1 MKIKKIYI
9 QNFKVF
15 TKATFTF
22 EDFHLL
28 VLDGPNGFGKTSLF
42 DAIELLLTGQIR
54 RYVKLSEQTIKGSQ
68 TFGEY
73 PFYNQYGEGG
83 DLIIRAEI
91 EYDTQTIILERR
103 AEKENLSYNQFF
115 NSYKLYTKTDFESE
129 TETQIEDEVNYL
141 QNLLGQDYKENFEFL
156 NYIEQE
162 DSIYLLK
169 NKDKDKQDSIAYLFN
184 TQDFEIKINLYEEI
198 KKKLLKLCDAPAK
211 ARLQAKKEE
220 LDILGGQLSP
230 REEVVYS
237 ELFSHEQYEWDK
249 SEISFALIRY
259 TDLVGEDGIVTRL
272 KDLVE
277 QKTTYLDYQLNN
289 QIDKILEQS
298 SNLEKVIRYQNFLI
312 KKEELSNEKVLQEKQ
327 TAFLKDLTE
336 IDIEKV
342 KSDSLSIN
350 LIDLFPKTELTF
362 LENFSTDL
370 IFLQTSAK
378 ELSDLALIHNQLVIT
393 RDSLASKFE
402 DFIHLTHT
410 AGECI
415 LCGFDW
421 KESDILYK
429 NIITQTEKIK
439 NLVDSSSNNISLQ
452 IQAFKDKYL
461 IVMNRITSLH
471 QLEYIIDKEFVENL
485 VVQQDAVLN
494 SIVQKTQSLGID
506 LSEFLNS
513 SATMQ
518 INPKIEEL
526 IVKLKGLKKEI
537 DIEVIKPH
545 FNDTF
550 TQYFFSNKLNISDFN
565 LDKIEGKINYI
576 NWQYSLYQNKTFTIK
591 SSEYKALKLQLDNAT
606 ENDKKI
612 KKVIEVYKKSL
623 REYNQK
629 LINDIEIL
637 FHIYSGRI
645 VQDFQGGLGLFISND
660 KGIKFQTDP
669 SKTYDAIFSMSSGQ
683 LSALIISFTLALNKK
698 YSKNKILFIDDPVQ
712 TMDEINVVGFI
723 DLLRN
728 DFANHQIFMS
738 THEDLIST
746 FMRYKFKKYGLSQ
759 KRINIRETAN
769 Q

>member
-54 RYVKLSEQTIKGSQ
+54 RYVKLGEQTIKGSQ

-73 PFYNQYGEGG
+73 PFYNQYGEDG

-91 EYDTQTIILERR
+91 EYNSQTIILERR
-103 AEKENLSYNQFF
+103 AKKEELSYNQFF

-129 TETQIEDEVNYL
+129 TETQIENEVNYL
-141 QNLLGQDYKENFEFL
+141 QNLLGEDYKENFEFL

-184 TQDFEIKINLYEEI
+184 TQDFENKINQYEEI

-211 ARLQAKKEE
+211 ARLQEKKEE
-220 LDILGGQLSP
+220 LDTLGAQLSS
-230 REEVVYS
+230 REEVVYT
-237 ELFSHEQYEWDK
+237 ELFNSEQYEWDK
-249 SEISFALIRY
+249 REISFALLRY
-259 TDLVGEDGIVTRL
+259 TDLVGEDGIVTKI

-277 QKTTYLDYQLNN
+277 QKITYLDYQLNI

-312 KKEELSNEKVLQEKQ
+312 KKEELSKEKELQEKQ
-327 TAFLKDLTE
+327 NAFLKDLTE
-336 IDIEKV
+336 IDIEKI

-350 LIDLFPKTELTF
+350 PNDLFPEIEPNVF
-362 LENFSTDL
+362 DNYSTDL
-370 IFLQTSAK
+370 VFLQTSAK
-378 ELSDLALIHNQLVIT
+378 ELSDLALIHNQLELT
-393 RDSLASKFE
+393 RNSLVSKFE
-402 DFIHLTHT
+402 DYNHLTHNE
-410 AGECI
+410 GECI

-429 NIITQTEKIK
+429 NITAQTEKIK
-439 NLVDSSSNNISLQ
+439 KLVDSSSNTISSQ

-461 IVMNRITSLH
+461 IVINRFVIIH
-471 QLEYIIDKEFVENL
+471 QTENFIDIEFVNNL
-485 VVQQDAVLN
+485 IIQQESVLN
-494 SIVQKTQSLGID
+494 SIVQKIQSFGID
-506 LSEFLNS
+506 LTKLLNS
-513 SATMQ
+513 SPSMQ
-518 INPKIEEL
+518 ITPKTGEL
-526 IVKLKGLKKEI
+526 VATLESLKKVI

-545 FNDTF
+545 FNDTYA
-550 TQYFFSNKLNISDFN
+550 QYFFNNKLNISDFD
-565 LDKIEGKINYI
+565 LDKIESKINYI
-576 NWQYSLYQNKTFTIK
+576 NWQYSLYQNKTYTIK
-591 SSEYKALKLQLDNAT
+591 SSEYKNHKQQLDKAD
-606 ENDKKI
+606 ENEKTL
-612 KKVIEVYKKSL
+612 KKVITIYKESL
-623 REYNQK
+623 RKYNQK

-759 KRINIRETAN
+759 KRINIRETTN